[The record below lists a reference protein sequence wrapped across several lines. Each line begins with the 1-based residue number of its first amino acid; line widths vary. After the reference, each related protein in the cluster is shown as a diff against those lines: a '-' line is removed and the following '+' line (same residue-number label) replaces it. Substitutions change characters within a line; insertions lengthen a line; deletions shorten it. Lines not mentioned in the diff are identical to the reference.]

1 MQKNME
7 NNQNKSAGSKKIWIL
22 VGVLVV
28 IVIIAIVTTT
38 MNKKA
43 ANLTP
48 EEQQTGETSNE
59 PSENTPEEVNLEAIS
74 PALKDAK
81 VMIPGAS
88 PVKDNKVLTMEGK
101 PVVNSAVPMAPEAPQ
116 QTAAI
121 DKKTVENDSS
131 VIKLSVSAAGYVPNS
146 FEVKKGAVVNIAVT
160 STDSYTHI
168 FAFRD
173 AGLSAVAVGLAP
185 GETRAI
191 TFNAPDTAG
200 SYEYYCNVPGHAGR
214 GETGTMIVK

>member
-1 MQKNME
+1 ME
-7 NNQNKSAGSKKIWIL
+7 NNQNKTAGSKKIWIL

-28 IVIIAIVTTT
+28 IVIIAIVTMT
-38 MNKKA
+38 MNKKSEK
-43 ANLTP
+43 ANPTP
-48 EEQQTGETSNE
+48 EEAQQAGETSN
-59 PSENTPEEVNLEAIS
+59 TPEEGKTPEVNLEAIS

-81 VMIPGAS
+81 VLIPGAS

-101 PVVNSAVPMAPEAPQ
+101 VAVNNTTPMAPSAPQ

-121 DKKTVENDSS
+121 DKKTVESNSS
-131 VIKLSVSAAGYVPNS
+131 VIKIDVSAAGFVPNS
-146 FEVKKGAVVNIAVT
+146 FEVKKGSVVNIAVT

-173 AGLSAVAVGLAP
+173 ASLSAVAVGLAP

-191 TFNAPDTAG
+191 TFNAPDKAG

-214 GETGTMIVK
+214 GETGTMTVK